1 MRQHF
6 IRDVGTLPFSMK
18 GRDALKLYQKMTP
31 VHYKL
36 GRLEER
42 VKQSLIHTNFINV
55 LSLQESV
62 QSTRIEESQ
71 VTFTDMIEA
80 SNSKHPKWEIIEVRN
95 YQRALNDGFQMIQD
109 GIPISSKLVRRL
121 HKILFLDEARGT
133 AGNVGEFRKIENFIG
148 PTNKREDAVYIPID
162 AHRIDEY
169 MSNWET
175 FINGHPYAETIHP
188 KVVEDDMFLID
199 DRSHDLLKVA
209 VLHAQFESIHPFLDG
224 NGRIG
229 RILIA
234 LYMVQ
239 SNLMSSPIF
248 FISEELER
256 YRAKYYQLLNGVRG
270 EQPKWYQWLDFF
282 IEAADRMATKLL
294 HQLERA
300 EQIAEHGLSLCKNET
315 EKKVYRLSFS
325 YPNLTTKRV
334 VNELNVSSS
343 TARRALNELA
353 TYELLF
359 KDESKQRNVE
369 YLNYD
374 VLSIVG
380 S

>member
-1 MRQHF
+1 
-6 IRDVGTLPFSMK
+6 
-18 GRDALKLYQKMTP
+18 
-31 VHYKL
+31 
-36 GRLEER
+36 
-42 VKQSLIHTNFINV
+42 
-55 LSLQESV
+55 
-62 QSTRIEESQ
+62 
-71 VTFTDMIEA
+71 
-80 SNSKHPKWEIIEVRN
+80 
-95 YQRALNDGFQMIQD
+95 MIQD

-133 AGNVGEFRKIENFIG
+133 AGNVGEFRTIENFIG

-300 EQIAEHGLSLCKNET
+300 EQIAERGLSLCKNET

-380 S
+380 P